1 MKNVSTCI
9 WLDDEAERLFA
20 FYQSVF
26 KNVKRLRSSNYTEA
40 SSKMARRPVGSLMTL
55 EFEIEGQEF
64 MALNGGPMF
73 KPNPSISFYI
83 SCPTAE
89 EVTEMFNKLSD
100 GGTVLMPLDKYPFS
114 ERFGWLNDQF
124 GVSWQVNVNPDAHA
138 QKITPALMFVGKVA
152 GKAEEAMEHYTSI
165 FKNSKIVATNRYEE
179 GEGDKVGFVKH
190 GVFELNGE
198 RFIAL
203 DSSMPHAFAFN
214 EGVSFIIN
222 CKTQEEV
229 NDFWTKL
236 CEGGKPSQCG
246 WLTDKFGVSWQIV
259 PTVLADMMSD
269 GDPER
274 YERVVNALMQ
284 MTKLD
289 IAALEAAYE
298 S

>member
-1 MKNVSTCI
+1 MKNFSTCI
-9 WLDDEAERLFA
+9 WLDDDAEAMFE

-40 SSKMARRPVGSLMTL
+40 SSKMAGRPVGSLMTL
-55 EFEIEGQEF
+55 EFDIEGQEF

-83 SCPTAE
+83 SCPAAAE
-89 EVTEMFNKLSD
+89 VDEMFKKLSD

-114 ERFGWLNDQF
+114 ERFAWLNDKF
-124 GVSWQVNVNPDAHA
+124 GVSWQINVNEDANA

-152 GKAEEAMEHYTSI
+152 GKAEEAMRHYTSI
-165 FKNSKIVATNRYEE
+165 FDNSKILAVSKYEE
-179 GEGDKVGFVKH
+179 GEGDTVGLVKH
-190 GVFELNGE
+190 GVFALNGQ

-203 DSSMPHAFAFN
+203 DSTLPHAFSFN

-229 NDFWTKL
+229 NNFWTKL
-236 CEGGKPSQCG
+236 CEGGRPSQCG
-246 WLTDKFGVSWQIV
+246 WLVDKFGVSWQIV
-259 PTVLADMMSD
+259 PTVLAEMMSD
-269 GDPER
+269 HDPER

-289 IAALEAAYE
+289 IAALVAAYE
-298 S
+298 K